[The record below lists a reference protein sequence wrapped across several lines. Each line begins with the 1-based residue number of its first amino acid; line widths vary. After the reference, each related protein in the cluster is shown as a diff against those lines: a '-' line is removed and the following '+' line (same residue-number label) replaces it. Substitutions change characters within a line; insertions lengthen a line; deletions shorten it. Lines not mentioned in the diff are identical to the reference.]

1 MIANPATPTPAST
14 RRTPV
19 GGIVLLVL
27 GVLLTLAK
35 AATLAGGVAATTS
48 VVAQQRDGYVSSP
61 TARLASG
68 GFALTTPSTSAA
80 TGGAIPRLPFD
91 LGRVR
96 VQAEGAQPIFIGIA
110 RRADVDR
117 YLAGVAHSEVTDVQY
132 RPFRAQYREVSG
144 STTPVDP
151 TAQPFWT
158 AHASGSGRQ
167 QLTWPVQSGDW
178 AVVVMNRDG
187 RAGVSAAV
195 QVGFHTDLLAPIAA
209 VATAVGLG
217 LLAVG
222 VVLVLLGATLVGRAA
237 WGAEDPSDAT
247 DRRAVRLTARAD
259 ESLSRWLWLVKWLL
273 AVPHSL
279 LLAGLWVALL
289 ITTVAAGLVVLVT
302 GRYPRS
308 WFAFAVGVLRWNWR
322 VAFYAY
328 GALGTDRYPPFTLAR
343 TDYPADLTVAYPEHL
358 TNGLVLVKSWLLALP
373 HYLVLAAL
381 AGGAVSLPV
390 LGPWASS
397 GGSGTSAAA
406 GLSVLGALV
415 LVVGVI
421 LLFSGRYPRGVFDL
435 AVGINRWAYRVIVY
449 AALLRDEYPPFRLDQ
464 GPDEPALEQL
474 PVVEPVPAT

>member
-14 RRTPV
+14 RRTSV

-27 GVLLTLAK
+27 GVLLTLVG
-35 AATLAGGVAATTS
+35 AATLAGGVAATAS
-48 VVAQQRDGYVSSP
+48 VLAQQRDGYVGAP

-68 GFALTTPSTSAA
+68 GYALTTPSTSAA
-80 TGGAIPRLPFD
+80 TGGTIPRLPFD

-96 VQAEGAQPIFIGIA
+96 VSAEGAQPIFIGIA
-110 RRADVDR
+110 RRADVDH
-117 YLAGVAHSEVTDVQY
+117 YLAGVTHSEVTDVQY

-144 STTPVDP
+144 TSTPADP
-151 TAQPFWT
+151 AAQTFWT
-158 AHASGSGRQ
+158 EHASGSGRQ

-178 AVVVMNRDG
+178 AVVVMNQDG
-187 RAGVSAAV
+187 RAGVSAQV

-209 VATAVGLG
+209 AVTAVGLG
-217 LLAVG
+217 FLVIG
-222 VVLVLLGATLVGRAA
+222 VVLVLLAATLIGRAT
-237 WGAEDPSDAT
+237 WSAEDTRDASDG
-247 DRRAVRLTARAD
+247 RAVRLTARAD
-259 ESLSRWLWLVKWLL
+259 EALSRWLWLVKWLL
-273 AVPHSL
+273 AIPHYV

-289 ITTVAAGLVVLVT
+289 VTSIAAGLVVLFT

-390 LGPWASS
+390 LGPWARS
-397 GGSGTSAAA
+397 GGSGTSAAT
-406 GLSVLGALV
+406 GLSVLGVLV

-464 GPDEPALEQL
+464 GPDEPAVGQL
-474 PVVEPVPAT
+474 PALEPSPAV